1 MRISDWS
8 SDVCS
13 SDLLGAEGLVILRID
28 ARIARLF
35 GDADVDAVRRWRQ
48 AAGSGLAPVEV
59 REIRSFAALGHFA
72 AVVVGPGQIA
82 LLFEQRIDAQHE
94 GRCSEAVVAGEEHL
108 RVRTDHLHQLLYIA
122 IELFEKRTAERREGK
137 EGV

>member
-72 AVVVGPGQIA
+72 AVVVGPSQIA

-94 GRCSEAVVAGEEHL
+94 GRCSEAVAAGEQTL
-108 RVRTDHLHQLLYIA
+108 SGRTDPNTQLHDIDIQLV
-122 IELFEKRTAERREGK
+122 ELFEE
-137 EGV
+137 